1 MPLKEVKLYR
11 LEKEDIDYWATFQIF
26 RMDIGEESTKLEDGD
41 TAYISDGGD
50 GVTPVYIETVLKEL
64 EDAYIITLA
73 IE

>member
-11 LEKEDIDYWATFQIF
+11 LEKEDIDYWATFEPF
-26 RMDIGEESTKLEDGD
+26 RSEDENTKLEDGD
-41 TAYISDGGD
+41 TVYIAEIGD
-50 GVTPVYIETVLKEL
+50 GLTPVYIETIIKEL

>member
-11 LEKEDIDYWATFQIF
+11 LEKENIDYWATFQTF
-26 RMDIGEESTKLEDGD
+26 EPEDENTKLEDGD
-41 TAYISDGGD
+41 MVYISDGGD
-50 GVTPVYIETVLKEL
+50 GLTPVYIETVLKEL

>member
-11 LEKEDIDYWATFQIF
+11 LEKEDIDYWGTFQTF
-26 RMDIGEESTKLEDGD
+26 QPEEENTKLEDGD
-41 TAYISDGGD
+41 TVYIAEIGD
-50 GVTPVYIETVLKEL
+50 GLTPVYIETIIKEL

>member
-11 LEKEDIDYWATFQIF
+11 LEKEDIDYWATFQTF
-26 RMDIGEESTKLEDGD
+26 RSEEENTKLEDGD
-41 TAYISDGGD
+41 TVYISDGGD

>member
-11 LEKEDIDYWATFQIF
+11 LEKEDIDYWATFQTFSIE
-26 RMDIGEESTKLEDGD
+26 EESTKLEDGD
-41 TAYISDGGD
+41 TVYISDGGD

>member
-1 MPLKEVKLYR
+1 MPLKEAKFYR
-11 LEKEDIDYWATFQIF
+11 LEKKDIDYWGTFQTF
-26 RMDIGEESTKLEDGD
+26 EPEEENTKLEDGD
-41 TAYISDGGD
+41 TVYIAEIGD

>member
-11 LEKEDIDYWATFQIF
+11 LEKENIDCWATFQTF
-26 RMDIGEESTKLEDGD
+26 EPEDENTKLEDGD
-41 TAYISDGGD
+41 MVYISDGGD
-50 GVTPVYIETVLKEL
+50 GLTPVYIETVLKEL